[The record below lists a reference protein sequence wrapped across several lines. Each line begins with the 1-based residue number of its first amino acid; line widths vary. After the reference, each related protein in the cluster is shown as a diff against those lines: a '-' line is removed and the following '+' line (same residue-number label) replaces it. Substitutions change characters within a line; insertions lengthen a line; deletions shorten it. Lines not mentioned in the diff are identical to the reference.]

1 MPETKR
7 TQKKGAEFNEY
18 IATGNGNLNKW
29 YYETFISL
37 KASAVLSVRRHSM
50 TAEVKIIQYNIFP
63 FKKILRLSSESVD
76 RFSVIIE
83 HTQPAL
89 KSSER
94 TSFEIFK
101 STFSPQPFNSQ
112 DLIANS
118 PIQLLR
124 IFLQFSDKN
133 SVLYPY
139 NNLYLIRFSNLIT
152 CLLIVVW
159 ILQGEVTWKS
169 LLEVKQLTDRF
180 HGIVGPFSH
189 RTQMTYYYKYYTII
203 QDVTH

>member
-37 KASAVLSVRRHSM
+37 KASAARRHSM
-50 TAEVKIIQYNIFP
+50 TADVKIIKYNIFP

-83 HTQPAL
+83 HTQSAL

-94 TSFEIFK
+94 TFFEIFK
-101 STFSPQPFNSQ
+101 STFSP
-112 DLIANS
+112 
-118 PIQLLR
+118 
-124 IFLQFSDKN
+124 
-133 SVLYPY
+133 
-139 NNLYLIRFSNLIT
+139 
-152 CLLIVVW
+152 
-159 ILQGEVTWKS
+159 
-169 LLEVKQLTDRF
+169 
-180 HGIVGPFSH
+180 
-189 RTQMTYYYKYYTII
+189 
-203 QDVTH
+203 

>member
-101 STFSPQPFNSQ
+101 STFSP
-112 DLIANS
+112 
-118 PIQLLR
+118 
-124 IFLQFSDKN
+124 
-133 SVLYPY
+133 
-139 NNLYLIRFSNLIT
+139 
-152 CLLIVVW
+152 
-159 ILQGEVTWKS
+159 
-169 LLEVKQLTDRF
+169 
-180 HGIVGPFSH
+180 
-189 RTQMTYYYKYYTII
+189 
-203 QDVTH
+203 

>member
-37 KASAVLSVRRHSM
+37 KVSAVLLISTSSM

-63 FKKILRLSSESVD
+63 LKKIPRLGSESVD

-89 KSSER
+89 KS
-94 TSFEIFK
+94 
-101 STFSPQPFNSQ
+101 
-112 DLIANS
+112 
-118 PIQLLR
+118 
-124 IFLQFSDKN
+124 
-133 SVLYPY
+133 
-139 NNLYLIRFSNLIT
+139 
-152 CLLIVVW
+152 
-159 ILQGEVTWKS
+159 
-169 LLEVKQLTDRF
+169 
-180 HGIVGPFSH
+180 
-189 RTQMTYYYKYYTII
+189 
-203 QDVTH
+203 